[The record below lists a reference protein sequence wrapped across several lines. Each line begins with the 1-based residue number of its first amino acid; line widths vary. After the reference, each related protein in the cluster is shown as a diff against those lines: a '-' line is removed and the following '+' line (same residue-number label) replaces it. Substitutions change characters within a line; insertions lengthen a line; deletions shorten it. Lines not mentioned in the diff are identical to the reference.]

1 MTASGGGGAGRDGED
16 PNRTSR
22 GARQRVGPFW
32 IDEPHWFW
40 AVEALTLVLAIA
52 LFALALGFDHP

>member
-1 MTASGGGGAGRDGED
+1 ML
-16 PNRTSR
+16 R

-40 AVEALTLVLAIA
+40 AVEALTLLVAIA
-52 LFALALGFDHP
+52 LFALAIGFDHP

>member
-1 MTASGGGGAGRDGED
+1 MTASGGDGAGRDQED
-16 PNRTSR
+16 PNRSGR

-40 AVEALTLVLAIA
+40 AVEALTLLLAIV
-52 LFALALGFDHP
+52 LFAVALGFDHP